1 MQQEARPGR
10 SASVGSVSNRLAGET
25 SPYLLQHAANPVD
38 WYPWGEEAFTRA
50 RAEDRPVLLSIGYSA
65 CHWCHVMAHESFEN
79 PEIAAQMNALFINIK
94 VDREERPDV
103 DSIYMQAV
111 IAISGQG
118 GWPMTVFLT
127 PAGEPYFGGTYFPPA
142 DRLGLRG
149 FPYVLDAAASVYRD
163 RRDEVAQ
170 AADQLRHSLEPLP
183 LPAGSVSSAN
193 LNDAAVSLLG
203 QVDQRHG
210 GFGGAPKFPHPAA
223 IDFMLRRHRAT
234 GDRRLLDTA
243 LGTLDHMARGGIHD
257 QVGGGFHRYSV
268 DATWSIPHFEKML
281 YDNAQL
287 APVYLHAYQLTGE
300 QRWQRVVE
308 DILDHALRELSLPS
322 GGFASSQDADS
333 PGGEGSFFV
342 WTPAQLAEVLGD
354 DDGTL
359 AARVFG
365 VSDAGNFEHRTT
377 VLSMPFPLAQVARS
391 LDVDEDALQARVDG
405 IRERLLAARHLRPA
419 PGRDDKVLTS
429 WNALMMG
436 ALAEAGAALARSDYV
451 DAARRCADFLI
462 RDLRPDGVLLRTW
475 KDGRAKIT
483 GFLEDSAFLADSL
496 ITLFEACGDGA
507 YLDTAR
513 QLSED
518 ALRRFG
524 DGGVLYDTASDA
536 EPLLVRPR
544 TIDDNPIPA
553 GQSVLASALLRIA
566 AISGDPGTRERAE
579 AIMGPVAGAVT
590 RSPLALSSM
599 ACAVDRAQAP
609 SREVAISGSRDDPRT
624 LELVATVHSRWLP
637 NTVLAWGGGD
647 IALLEDRPLVGGRP
661 AAYVCE
667 NFACQRPVTDPAELG
682 ALLETPRRTPV

>member
-1 MQQEARPGR
+1 
-10 SASVGSVSNRLAGET
+10 VSNRLAGET
-25 SPYLLQHAANPVD
+25 SPYLLQHADNPVD
-38 WYPWGEEAFTRA
+38 WYPWGEEAFNRA
-50 RAEDRPVLLSIGYSA
+50 RAEDRPVLLSVGYSA
-65 CHWCHVMAHESFEN
+65 CHWCHVMAHESFED
-79 PEIAAQMNALFINIK
+79 PQVAAQMNELFVNIK

-127 PAGEPYFGGTYFPPA
+127 PAGEPYFGGTYFPPV
-142 DRLGLRG
+142 DRHGLRG
-149 FPYVLDAAASVYRD
+149 FPYVLAAAASVYRE

-170 AADQLRHSLEPLP
+170 AADQLRRSLQPLP
-183 LPAGSVSSAN
+183 LAAGSVSSAN

-210 GFGGAPKFPHPAA
+210 GFGAAPKFPHPAA
-223 IDFMLRRHRAT
+223 IDFLLRRHRAT
-234 GDRRLLDTA
+234 GDRRLLDAA
-243 LGTLDHMARGGIHD
+243 LSTLDHMARGGIHD

-287 APVYLHAYQLTGE
+287 APVYLHAYQLTGD
-300 QRWQRVVE
+300 QRWRRVVE
-308 DILDHALRELSLPS
+308 DILDHALRELSLAS

-342 WTPAQLAEVLGD
+342 WTPAQLTEVLGAE
-354 DDGTL
+354 DGTL

-391 LDVDEDALQARVDG
+391 LDVGEDALQARVDG
-405 IRERLLAARHLRPA
+405 IRERLLAARQLRAA

-436 ALAEAGAALARSDYV
+436 ALAEAGAALARTDYL
-451 DAARRCADFLI
+451 DAARRCADFLVD
-462 RDLRPDGVLLRTW
+462 DLRPDGVLLRTW

-507 YLDTAR
+507 YLDAACG
-513 QLSED
+513 LSED

-524 DGGVLYDTASDA
+524 DGDILYDTASDA

-553 GQSVLASALLRIA
+553 GQSVLASALLRLA
-566 AISGDPGTRERAE
+566 AISGDAATRERAE

-624 LELVATVHSRWLP
+624 LELVAAVHSRWLP
-637 NTVLAWGGGD
+637 NTVLAWGGAD

-667 NFACQRPVTDPAELG
+667 NFACQRPVTDRAELG
-682 ALLETPRRTPV
+682 ALLETPRRAPV

>member
-1 MQQEARPGR
+1 
-10 SASVGSVSNRLAGET
+10 VSNRLADET

-38 WYPWGEEAFTRA
+38 WYPWGEEAFARA
-50 RAEDRPVLLSIGYSA
+50 RAEDRPVLLSVGYSA

-79 PEIAAQMNALFINIK
+79 PQVAAQMNELFVNIK

-127 PAGEPYFGGTYFPPA
+127 PAGEPYFGGTYFPPV
-142 DRLGLRG
+142 DRHGLRG
-149 FPYVLDAAASVYRD
+149 FPYVLDAAASVYRE
-163 RRDEVAQ
+163 RRDEVTK

-183 LPAGSVSSAN
+183 LPAGSMSSAN

-210 GFGGAPKFPHPAA
+210 GFGAAPKFPHAAA
-223 IDFMLRRHRAT
+223 IDFMLRRHHAT

-243 LGTLDHMARGGIHD
+243 LSTLDHMARGGIHD

-287 APVYLHAYQLTGE
+287 APVYLHAYQLTGD
-300 QRWQRVVE
+300 QRWRRVVE

-342 WTPAQLAEVLGD
+342 WTPAQFTEVLGS

-391 LDVDEDALQARVDG
+391 LDVGEDALQVRVDS

-436 ALAEAGAALARSDYV
+436 ALAEAGAALARPDYL
-451 DAARRCADFLI
+451 DAARRCADFLT

-507 YLDTAR
+507 YLDTGR

-524 DGGVLYDTASDA
+524 DGDILYDTASDA

-624 LELVATVHSRWLP
+624 LELVAMVHSRWLP
-637 NTVLAWGGGD
+637 NSVLAWGGAD

-682 ALLETPRRTPV
+682 ALLETPRRAPV

>member
-1 MQQEARPGR
+1 M
-10 SASVGSVSNRLAGET
+10 SNRLAGET
-25 SPYLLQHAANPVD
+25 SPYLLQHADNPVD

-50 RAEDRPVLLSIGYSA
+50 RAEDRPVLLSVGYSA

-79 PEIAAQMNALFINIK
+79 PQVAAQMNELFVNIK

-127 PAGEPYFGGTYFPPA
+127 PAGEPYFGGTYFPPV
-142 DRLGLRG
+142 DRHGLRG
-149 FPYVLDAAASVYRD
+149 FPYVLDAAASVYRE

-170 AADQLRHSLEPLP
+170 AADQLRRSLQPLP
-183 LPAGSVSSAN
+183 LAAGSVSSAN

-203 QVDQRHG
+203 QVDHRHG
-210 GFGGAPKFPHPAA
+210 GFGAAPKFPHPAA
-223 IDFMLRRHRAT
+223 IDFLLRRHRAT
-234 GDRRLLDTA
+234 GDRRLLDAA
-243 LGTLDHMARGGIHD
+243 LSTLDHMARGGIHD

-287 APVYLHAYQLTGE
+287 APVYLHAYQLTGD
-300 QRWQRVVE
+300 QRWRRVVE
-308 DILDHALRELSLPS
+308 DILDHALRELSLAS

-342 WTPAQLAEVLGD
+342 WTPAQLTEVLGD

-377 VLSMPFPLAQVARS
+377 VLAMPFPLAQVARS
-391 LDVDEDALQARVDG
+391 LDVGEDALQARVDG
-405 IRERLLAARHLRPA
+405 IRERLLAARHLRAA

-436 ALAEAGAALARSDYV
+436 ALAEAGAALARPDYL
-451 DAARRCADFLI
+451 DAARRCADFLT

-513 QLSED
+513 DLSED

-524 DGGVLYDTASDA
+524 DGDILYDTASDA

-566 AISGDPGTRERAE
+566 AISGDPGTRECAE

-599 ACAVDRAQAP
+599 ACAIDRAQAP

-637 NTVLAWGGGD
+637 DTVLAWGGAD

-682 ALLETPRRTPV
+682 ALLETPGRAPV

>member
-1 MQQEARPGR
+1 M
-10 SASVGSVSNRLAGET
+10 SNRLAGET
-25 SPYLLQHAANPVD
+25 SPYLLQHADNPVD

-50 RAEDRPVLLSIGYSA
+50 RAEDRPVLLSVGYSA

-79 PEIAAQMNALFINIK
+79 PQVAAQMNELFVNIK

-127 PAGEPYFGGTYFPPA
+127 PAGEPYFGGTYFPPV
-142 DRLGLRG
+142 DRHGLRG
-149 FPYVLDAAASVYRD
+149 FPYVLDAAASVYRE

-170 AADQLRHSLEPLP
+170 AADQLRRSLQPLP
-183 LPAGSVSSAN
+183 LAAGSVSSAN

-203 QVDQRHG
+203 QVDHRHG
-210 GFGGAPKFPHPAA
+210 GFGAAPKFPHPAA
-223 IDFMLRRHRAT
+223 IDFLLRRHRAT
-234 GDRRLLDTA
+234 GDRRLLDAA
-243 LGTLDHMARGGIHD
+243 LSTLDHMARGGIHD

-287 APVYLHAYQLTGE
+287 APVYLHAYQLTGD
-300 QRWQRVVE
+300 QRWRRVVE
-308 DILDHALRELSLPS
+308 DILDHALRELSLAS

-342 WTPAQLAEVLGD
+342 WTPAQLTEVLGD

-377 VLSMPFPLAQVARS
+377 VLAMPFPLAQVARS
-391 LDVDEDALQARVDG
+391 LDVGEDALQARVDG
-405 IRERLLAARHLRPA
+405 IRERLLAARHLRAA

-436 ALAEAGAALARSDYV
+436 ALAEAGAALARPDYL

-462 RDLRPDGVLLRTW
+462 HDLRPDGVLLRTW

-513 QLSED
+513 DLSED

-524 DGGVLYDTASDA
+524 DGDILYDTASDA

-566 AISGDPGTRERAE
+566 AISGDPGTRECAE

-599 ACAVDRAQAP
+599 ACAIDRAQAP

-637 NTVLAWGGGD
+637 DTVLAWGGAD

-682 ALLETPRRTPV
+682 ALLETPGRAPV

>member
-1 MQQEARPGR
+1 
-10 SASVGSVSNRLAGET
+10 VSNRLAGET
-25 SPYLLQHAANPVD
+25 SPYLLQHADNPVD
-38 WYPWGEEAFTRA
+38 WYPWGEEAFIRA
-50 RAEDRPVLLSIGYSA
+50 RAEDRPVLLSVGYSA

-79 PEIAAQMNALFINIK
+79 PQVAAQMNELFVNIK

-127 PAGEPYFGGTYFPPA
+127 PAGEPYFGGTYFPPV
-142 DRLGLRG
+142 DRHGLRG
-149 FPYVLDAAASVYRD
+149 FPYVLDAAASVYRE

-170 AADQLRHSLEPLP
+170 AADQLRRSLQPLP
-183 LPAGSVSSAN
+183 LAAGSVSSAN

-203 QVDQRHG
+203 QVDHRHG
-210 GFGGAPKFPHPAA
+210 GFGAAPKFPHPAA
-223 IDFMLRRHRAT
+223 IDFLLRRHRAT
-234 GDRRLLDTA
+234 GDRRLLDAA
-243 LGTLDHMARGGIHD
+243 LSTLDHMARGGIHD

-287 APVYLHAYQLTGE
+287 APVYLHAYQLTGD
-300 QRWQRVVE
+300 QRWRRVVE
-308 DILDHALRELSLPS
+308 DILDHALRELSLAS

-342 WTPAQLAEVLGD
+342 WTPAQLTEVLGD

-377 VLSMPFPLAQVARS
+377 VLAMPFPLAQVARS
-391 LDVDEDALQARVDG
+391 LDVGEDALQARVDG
-405 IRERLLAARHLRPA
+405 IRERLLAARHLRAA

-436 ALAEAGAALARSDYV
+436 ALAEAGAALARPDYL
-451 DAARRCADFLI
+451 DAARRCADFLT

-513 QLSED
+513 DLSED

-524 DGGVLYDTASDA
+524 DGDILYDTASDA

-566 AISGDPGTRERAE
+566 AISGDPGTRECAE

-599 ACAVDRAQAP
+599 ACAIDRAQAP

-637 NTVLAWGGGD
+637 DTVLAWGGAD

-682 ALLETPRRTPV
+682 ALLETPGRAPV